1 MRHVHHRLQSG
12 LLAIAA
18 GVVVLAFALTT
29 GQTTASATSR
39 LLGLGDDKS
48 ATGRCTTT
56 VTGQNNAV
64 INVPGGQTFCLRGL
78 TQTGAVN
85 VAPGGSLE
93 VRNSN
98 ITGAITLDTPRAFTF
113 CTTTIVGAINSTK
126 AAGFVLIGDGGDTGL
141 LGLLDPKCGSNQIN
155 GAVTLNGNVG
165 GVEFGGNALNA
176 ALTVSG
182 NVAPR
187 GGRPVE
193 DNATEIEGNTV
204 IGLTTCA
211 DNQPAPTNGGSGNTF
226 TGGTGGQCAGL

>member
-29 GQTTASATSR
+29 GQTTASATGR

-64 INVPGGQTFCLRGL
+64 INVPGGQTFCLERL

-93 VRNSN
+93 VRDSN
-98 ITGAITLDTPRAFTF
+98 ITGAITLPRSHRERGGEVGTPP
-113 CTTTIVGAINSTK
+113 
-126 AAGFVLIGDGGDTGL
+126 AGFGTVRVCRGSTVLRQE
-141 LGLLDPKCGSNQIN
+141 P
-155 GAVTLNGNVG
+155 
-165 GVEFGGNALNA
+165 
-176 ALTVSG
+176 
-182 NVAPR
+182 
-187 GGRPVE
+187 
-193 DNATEIEGNTV
+193 
-204 IGLTTCA
+204 
-211 DNQPAPTNGGSGNTF
+211 
-226 TGGTGGQCAGL
+226 